1 MICAAIILIN
11 LTSLP
16 WDEKDFKI
24 IERAKYVCAN
34 DYRYRDHTPCVK
46 SVTKHP
52 EQHYDVICGAK
63 Q

>member
-11 LTSLP
+11 LSSLP

-24 IERAKYVCAN
+24 IERAKYVCSH
-34 DYRYRDHTPCVK
+34 DERYSHTPCVK

-52 EQHYDVICGAK
+52 EQHYDVICGVK
-63 Q
+63 K